1 MTHACRRLATTV
13 VLAAAL
19 VLTSSAVQAQ
29 TCQPG
34 IGPAFTAH
42 AAVYT
47 SLLTALAPQLPAL
60 QAGLASVI
68 DQPTYAAYL
77 SNVRTLAGA
86 VPNGRVVITLP
97 DGTVMIDTARPDDPT
112 NVMAVGNSFAHF
124 GAKTVNENHN
134 SRIAI
139 FDAQEWPCGVGLE
152 RKLSTSTG
160 QTETYMAFRL
170 GTHLDSLGTAR
181 LSTR

>member
-1 MTHACRRLATTV
+1 MRTCRRFATSV

-19 VLTSSAVQAQ
+19 VFTSTAVHAQ

-34 IGPAFTAH
+34 IAPAFAAN

-47 SLLTALAPQLPAL
+47 ALITALAPQAPAL
-60 QAGLASVI
+60 QTGIASVI

-77 SNVRTLAGA
+77 ANVRTIAGT
-86 VPNGRVVITLP
+86 VPNGRLVITLP

-139 FDAQEWPCGVGLE
+139 FEAQEWPCGVGIE

-181 LSTR
+181 LSTH

>member
-1 MTHACRRLATTV
+1 MTNTFRRLAST
-13 VLAAAL
+13 L
-19 VLTSSAVQAQ
+19 VLSSMLVFAGSAAQAQ
-29 TCQPG
+29 TCNPG
-34 IGPAFTAH
+34 IGTAFAAH

-47 SLLTALAPQLPAL
+47 SLATALAPAVP
-60 QAGLASVI
+60 GLTTGIASVI
-68 DQPTYAAYL
+68 DQPTYASYL
-77 SNVRTLAGA
+77 SGVRTLAGT

-97 DGTVMIDTARPDDPT
+97 DGTVMIDTARTDDPT

-139 FDAQEWPCGVGLE
+139 LDSQEWPCGVGLE

-160 QTETYMAFRL
+160 QTETYLAIRL
-170 GTHLDSLGTAR
+170 GAHLDSLGTAR